1 MYFAITGGPP
11 IPAVSRVMTDRLLPL
26 TDRVQGYSRGFLQAI
41 DAALALR
48 PEDRPQSVSAF
59 REILAQTDTQGS
71 PAGRPIEPT
80 LSVFPP
86 APVASADQPSR
97 SQRASDR
104 SSAPSREADPRKRP
118 LRVKLFAWAGGA
130 LAVVGLAALAV
141 LWTESPVKAPVEAK
155 PSEQP
160 IALEPPGKKPGA
172 SDIFEANPPPPQTSG
187 DSEVTAWKAA
197 EQTHSGAAYQ
207 AYLDRYPDG
216 MFAALARS
224 RLSDLEAAA
233 WQSAEQLNSRRG
245 YQRFLDEYP
254 NSALVALAN
263 SRMKQ
268 LR

>member
-1 MYFAITGGPP
+1 M
-11 IPAVSRVMTDRLLPL
+11 
-26 TDRVQGYSRGFLQAI
+26 
-41 DAALALR
+41 
-48 PEDRPQSVSAF
+48 
-59 REILAQTDTQGS
+59 
-71 PAGRPIEPT
+71 
-80 LSVFPP
+80 
-86 APVASADQPSR
+86 
-97 SQRASDR
+97 
-104 SSAPSREADPRKRP
+104 
-118 LRVKLFAWAGGA
+118 
-130 LAVVGLAALAV
+130 AALAV

-160 IALEPPGKKPGA
+160 IALETTGKKPGA
-172 SDIFEANPPPPQTSG
+172 SDIFEATPPPPQTSG
-187 DSEVTAWKAA
+187 DSEVTAWKSA

-207 AYLDRYPDG
+207 AYLDKYPDG